1 MDSGLMFAIGLD
13 CAAARSAA
21 ASNVFDAAA
30 HAYCAAVAVSGL
42 THSWSKCFLLGLFE
56 GYLKISV

>member
-1 MDSGLMFAIGLD
+1 MFAIGLD

-30 HAYCAAVAVSGL
+30 HAHCAAVAVSGL